1 MITEK
6 FEAIYNAINKLGPN
20 TKSIIIILLAII
32 CVIFSTKNLTIQAL
46 QEYHSQQI
54 EDKMLAEEYT
64 RVITPYI
71 NDYCQRILD
80 LDANATN
87 VILLNY
93 HNTLVSTNG
102 LSYRYLTSIAEKRRG
117 LETKSCLKIWKEL
130 DYINYGE
137 ELENIN
143 RNNYLT
149 IDDIEQI
156 KTVIPNLY
164 ELLSLCGA
172 KSAAFYPIRGIDS
185 WVGMII
191 VLYPEDKVYPIA
203 YYRNVIMPIIQPLAV
218 LLDYNEVQDKFKYL
232 YKNKDLSLTK
242 LLQK

>member
-1 MITEK
+1 
-6 FEAIYNAINKLGPN
+6 
-20 TKSIIIILLAII
+20 
-32 CVIFSTKNLTIQAL
+32 
-46 QEYHSQQI
+46 
-54 EDKMLAEEYT
+54 MLAEEYT

-137 ELENIN
+137 ELESIN

-149 IDDIEQI
+149 IDDIE
-156 KTVIPNLY
+156 
-164 ELLSLCGA
+164 
-172 KSAAFYPIRGIDS
+172 
-185 WVGMII
+185 
-191 VLYPEDKVYPIA
+191 
-203 YYRNVIMPIIQPLAV
+203 
-218 LLDYNEVQDKFKYL
+218 
-232 YKNKDLSLTK
+232 
-242 LLQK
+242 

>member
-6 FEAIYNAINKLGPN
+6 FEVIYNTINKLGPN

-32 CVIFSTKNLTIQAL
+32 CVIFSTKNLTMQAL
-46 QEYHSQQI
+46 QEYHSQQV

-156 KTVIPNLY
+156 KNVIPNLY

>member
-6 FEAIYNAINKLGPN
+6 FEAIYNTINKLGPN

-137 ELENIN
+137 ELESIN

-149 IDDIEQI
+149 IDDIEQFR
-156 KTVIPNLY
+156 TVIPNLY

>member
-6 FEAIYNAINKLGPN
+6 FEAIYNTINKLGPN

-32 CVIFSTKNLTIQAL
+32 CVIFSTKNLTMQAL

-137 ELENIN
+137 ELESIN

-149 IDDIEQI
+149 IDDIEQY
-156 KTVIPNLY
+156 KNVIPNLY

>member
-6 FEAIYNAINKLGPN
+6 LDVIYEKLNKLGPN
-20 TKSIIIILLAII
+20 TKSIIIIILTIM
-32 CVIFSTKNLTIQAL
+32 CVIFSTKNLTLQAL
-46 QEYHSQQI
+46 QEYHSQQV

-64 RVITPYI
+64 RVIAPYV
-71 NDYCQRILD
+71 NDYCQKILD
-80 LDANATN
+80 LDTNASN

-102 LSYRYLTSIAEKRRG
+102 LSYRYLTSISEKRRG
-117 LETKSCLKIWKEL
+117 LETKSCIKIWKEL

-137 ELENIN
+137 ELESIN

-149 IDDIEQI
+149 INDINRYKQ
-156 KTVIPNLY
+156 TIPNLC
-164 ELLSLCGA
+164 ELLSLCDA

-191 VLYPEDKVYPIA
+191 VLYPENKIYPDT
-203 YYRNVIMPIIQPLAV
+203 YYRSVIMPIIQPLAV
-218 LLDYNEVQDKFKYL
+218 LLDYNEMQDKFKYL

>member
-6 FEAIYNAINKLGPN
+6 FEAIYNTINKLGPN

-32 CVIFSTKNLTIQAL
+32 CVIFSTKNLTMQAL
-46 QEYHSQQI
+46 QEYHSQQV

-137 ELENIN
+137 ELESIN

-156 KTVIPNLY
+156 RTVIPNLY

>member
-6 FEAIYNAINKLGPN
+6 FEAIYNTINKLGPN

-156 KTVIPNLY
+156 KNVIPNLY

>member
-6 FEAIYNAINKLGPN
+6 FEAIYNTINKLGPN

-32 CVIFSTKNLTIQAL
+32 CVIFSTKNLTMQAL

-137 ELENIN
+137 ELESIN

-156 KTVIPNLY
+156 KNVIPNLY